1 MAPQSGWNSIQ
12 NDDRHDSLPYDVPPG
27 TTGGSSR
34 IRGKHGPNSCLITFP
49 SGHPRIRGVH
59 AVGVQVAFVRVRII
73 PAYAGSTGVRSR
85 SSSVTTDH
93 LRTRGHSRIRGK
105 HLRFADGDRVVVR
118 IIPAYAGSTMGQNS
132 LLTTAFSLVEL
143 RSTGIHAARRH
154 HERTRKLGWRR
165 SPLARRPGTARSAGD
180 PVRAPTAER
189 GSHDANVAQQRLDR
203 PNSGRRLRRCA
214 CRK

>member
-1 MAPQSGWNSIQ
+1 MIPHTREARPQFLF
-12 NDDRHDSLPYDVPPG
+12 DHLPV
-27 TTGGSSR
+27 GSSAHT
-34 IRGKHGPNSCLITFP
+34 RGTRTRCAGRLCARKD
-49 SGHPRIRGVH
+49 HPRIR
-59 AVGVQVAFVRVRII
+59 RER
-73 PAYAGSTGVRSR
+73 TGVRSR

-93 LRTRGHSRIRGK
+93 RRTRGHSRIRGK
-105 HLRFADGDRVVVR
+105 HLRDADGDRVVVR

-154 HERTRKLGWRR
+154 HERTRKLSWRR